1 MVIQDFAE
9 VRRAS
14 SNHATGDNMKNSSAT
29 WRVIAIGQCILSV
42 TFAAIA
48 AAPII
53 NIDPSN
59 PLPYSGF
66 EESHGNGMV
75 GWTFQ
80 LLQPFTVTQVGWY
93 DANSDGLSRDF
104 QVGLWEGEADTNNA
118 ATLKFVPGM
127 HYSSLI
133 GDADKGLTI
142 PSGTNA
148 SLNGFWRVVDLEQ
161 PLLLQPGFYELGGP
175 DSTNTTDVI
184 RYVMIGPPTTPT
196 PFGAPLW
203 VGGFFYAFHF
213 EGPLPPVTQLQPT
226 SDFYLYWGLELG
238 PMLFGTVSTQNLQ
251 IRPCLIEP
259 STPGIS
265 LTWSTGTL
273 WEADEV
279 AGPYTVLTNATSPFA
294 VPTSSSCQR
303 FYRLQP

>member
-1 MVIQDFAE
+1 
-9 VRRAS
+9 
-14 SNHATGDNMKNSSAT
+14 MKSSSAT

-42 TFAAIA
+42 TFAAFA

-59 PLPYSGF
+59 PLPYWGSD
-66 EESHGNGMV
+66 ESHGNGMV

-93 DANSDGLSRDF
+93 DANSDGLSRAF
-104 QVGLWEGEADTNNA
+104 QVGLWKGEADTNNA
-118 ATLKFVPGM
+118 ATPKFVSGT

-133 GDADKGLTI
+133 GDPDKGLTI
-142 PSGTNA
+142 PPGSNA
-148 SLNGFWRVVDLEQ
+148 SLNGFWRVVDLDQ
-161 PLLLQPGFYELGGP
+161 PLLLQPGFYEIGGL
-175 DSTNTTDVI
+175 DSSNTTDVI
-184 RYVMIGPPTTPT
+184 KYVAIGMPLTNAPT

-203 VGGFFYAFHF
+203 VGLFFYAGGPPSPVSQ
-213 EGPLPPVTQLQPT
+213 EGLQPT

-238 PMLFGTVSTQNLQ
+238 PMLFGTVSTQKLH

-279 AGPYTVLTNATSPFA
+279 AGPYTVVTNATSPFA
-294 VPTSSSCQR
+294 VPTSSRQR